1 MVRAYQFRDKNTG
14 NNHYWRDVGTI
25 DSYYEANMDLISVDP
40 ELNLYD
46 RAWPLRS
53 YQPPCPP
60 PKFVFAQYEEPN
72 HRVGHALDSLVC
84 AGSIISGGTV
94 QRSVLGY
101 NVRVN
106 SWSCVEDSIL
116 FDDVVIGRNAK
127 IRRAI
132 IDKQVCVPD
141 GRRIGFDVDEDR
153 SRGYVVT
160 ESGIVVIGKND
171 QD

>member
-1 MVRAYQFRDKNTG
+1 M
-14 NNHYWRDVGTI
+14 
-25 DSYYEANMDLISVDP
+25 
-40 ELNLYD
+40 
-46 RAWPLRS
+46 
-53 YQPPCPP
+53 
-60 PKFVFAQYEEPN
+60 
-72 HRVGHALDSLVC
+72 
-84 AGSIISGGTV
+84 
-94 QRSVLGY
+94 
-101 NVRVN
+101 
-106 SWSCVEDSIL
+106 EDSIL

-171 QD
+171 QY